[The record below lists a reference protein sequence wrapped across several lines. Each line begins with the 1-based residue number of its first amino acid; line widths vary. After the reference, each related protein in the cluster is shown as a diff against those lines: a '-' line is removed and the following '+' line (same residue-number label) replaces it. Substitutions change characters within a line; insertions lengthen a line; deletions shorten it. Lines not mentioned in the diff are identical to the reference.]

1 MTLYQ
6 QIRAAGKS
14 MHGKSL
20 QATRDLDFDPLRIAK
35 QMTLPTSGRTL
46 IFDDEAM
53 QNAFFDFWF
62 HEYRVNGKSLVE
74 SVDPAAAELDPLET
88 EVLEAHCHAHTSLFL
103 ADAVLLG
110 SNQVRLRD
118 LLNPDQPEVLLTD
131 FAMSDSIYR
140 AGTQVAMYSRVVVVR
155 GIAMTSG
162 FNFTFNPA
170 RVPGILDACRK
181 RLKKVPAA
189 ELSAAR
195 FVFFFQKHRQ
205 FGEERVSKD
214 VV

>member
-1 MTLYQ
+1 
-6 QIRAAGKS
+6 

-20 QATRDLDFDPLRIAK
+20 QATRDLDFDPLSIAK

-74 SVDPAAAELDPLET
+74 SVDPVAAELDPLET
-88 EVLEAHCHAHTSLFL
+88 EVLEAHRHARTSLFL
-103 ADAVLLG
+103 TNAVLPG
-110 SNQVRLRD
+110 RHQVRLRD
-118 LLNPDQPEVLLTD
+118 LLDLDQPEVLLTD
-131 FAMSDSIYR
+131 LGMSDWIYR
-140 AGTQVAMYSRVVVVR
+140 AGTQVAMFSRLMVVR
-155 GIAMTSG
+155 DITMTAG
-162 FNFTFNPA
+162 FNFSFNPA

-205 FGEERVSKD
+205 FGEEQEFQD